1 MRQTSQQGIDAK
13 NVSISNSNIFDP
25 QDIANWFNLSQKI
38 LSLGTLTVLIV
49 LPISLPNPTER
60 YVLIAALTALFLI
73 IRVGNEFA
81 KRGNYNHASWIYISS
96 LFSTISLMLF
106 VDGGIHDPGVDAL
119 FVLVILACFFLNRR
133 GLLIVVVLSN
143 ISLITTWILEKE
155 GIINPS
161 RPSFSDVNAL
171 IFPIIVI
178 WVIAFLSRG
187 IFKKMA
193 ERYAMY
199 AQLNS
204 DLEKIVEERTTEMK
218 IERDKAREGSEQM
231 SSFLTNMSHEIRTPL
246 TAIIGSADL
255 LIDQTDPMEKEETVG
270 MIMKGSRRLMETLN
284 SVLELTKLE
293 YENSPMT
300 KELVIVNEVI
310 SETIDLFY
318 SKIMEKN
325 LSIEQ
330 INDASLICEMNSA
343 AFSRVFQNLLGNAIK
358 YTENGGIR
366 VHILDSSR
374 GPEVRVID
382 TGIGI
387 SQEFMPKVFDKF
399 SQESS
404 GMARKHEGSGI
415 GLSVAK
421 QLMINMGGDVSVT
434 SRVEIGSV
442 FTIHLPSIRHY
453 EARESSEYRSN
464 SLQKDQVS

>member
-1 MRQTSQQGIDAK
+1 MRQTSQGSIDAK
-13 NVSISNSNIFDP
+13 NVSITNSNIFDP

-38 LSLGTLTVLIV
+38 LSIGTLVVLLV
-49 LPISLPNPTER
+49 LPLSLSNPTER
-60 YVLIAALTALFLI
+60 TVLIASLIILFLI
-73 IRVGNEFA
+73 IRIGNVFA
-81 KRGNYNHASWIYISS
+81 QKGNYNYASWIYISS
-96 LFSTISLMLF
+96 LYTTISLMLL

-119 FVLVILACFFLNRR
+119 FVLVILACFFLNRN
-133 GLLIVVVLSN
+133 GLLVVIVMTNV
-143 ISLITTWILEKE
+143 SLIATWYLENE
-155 GIINPS
+155 GIINS
-161 RPSFSDVNAL
+161 TRPSFRDVNAL
-171 IFPIIVI
+171 VFPIIVI

-199 AQLNS
+199 ARLNS

-255 LIDQTDPMEKEETVG
+255 LIDQSSPLEREETVG

-300 KELVIVNEVI
+300 QELVIVNEVI

-330 INDASLICEMNSA
+330 INDASLICEMNGA

-358 YTENGGIR
+358 YTETGGIR
-366 VHILDSSR
+366 IHILDSSR

-387 SQEFMPKVFDKF
+387 SQDFLPKVFDKF

-404 GMARKHEGSGI
+404 GLARRHEGSGI

-421 QLMINMGGDVSVT
+421 QLMVNMGGDVSVT

-442 FTIHLPSIRHY
+442 FTIHLPAIKSY
-453 EARESSEYRSN
+453 LPSKGTAARKSVLS
-464 SLQKDQVS
+464 Q